1 MSRIYEALRRAE
13 SSERVLRLDPGS
25 ARRPFRVLTV
35 TNNKGG
41 VGKSTVATNLAVYF
55 RALREDLPVLFLAL
69 DDQPLPDRMFGL
81 DAAPPRETMAT
92 ALRRGRLDPA
102 IRLGQYGVH
111 YVPASPEI
119 NELKKEIE
127 DPFYLKKVL
136 RGLDWRG
143 IVVIDTKSDTEILTQ
158 NAIAA
163 SDLALVVVA
172 DHASLLQAER
182 IYALL
187 REWNLPPE
195 HARVVLSMV
204 DLRIK
209 YAEGET
215 RDILALLVSAIRSR
229 GYPLFDS
236 FISRSQK
243 VESLYTNPEGRA
255 YSILH
260 GAEGS
265 LVQRQMHHLAD
276 DVLRALQPAAPPA
289 VELPETGPAAP
300 AELEAPMPSPQAP
313 AREPVVAFL
322 RGLTPQAHRALA
334 GSVVEIRK
342 FPFRI
347 GRNNP
352 LSENDLTIPDHSPR
366 QVSRRHLELI
376 ERDGQIG
383 VMDRGSQ
390 LGTLVD
396 GKPLGGAGG
405 FSGPIFPSAA
415 SSVIVLGDRS
425 SAFAFELQIGGPES
439 SAREP

>member
-1 MSRIYEALRRAE
+1 MSRIYQALRAVE
-13 SSERVLRLDPGS
+13 SFERVRRHDPGS
-25 ARRPFRVLTV
+25 AARPFRVLTV

-41 VGKSTVATNLAVYF
+41 VGKSTLATNLAVYF

-92 ALRRGRLDPA
+92 VLRRGRLDPA

-111 YVPASPEI
+111 YIPSSPEI
-119 NELKKEIE
+119 SELKKEIT
-127 DPFYLKKVL
+127 DPFHLKKVL
-136 RGLDWRG
+136 RGFDWRG

-187 REWNLPPE
+187 GEWNLPPE

-209 YAEGET
+209 YAQGEA

-276 DVLRALQPAAPPA
+276 DVLRALEPAAPPA
-289 VELPETGPAAP
+289 
-300 AELEAPMPSPQAP
+300 AELGETNLAALAELAPESFAKEP
-313 AREPVVAFL
+313 AVAFL

-334 GSVVEIRK
+334 ESVVEIRK

-352 LSENDLTIPDHSPR
+352 FSENDLTIPDHSPR
-366 QVSRRHLELI
+366 QVSRRHLELL
-376 ERDGQIG
+376 ERDGRIG
-383 VMDRGSQ
+383 VVDRGCQ

-396 GKPLGGAGG
+396 GVPLGGACG
-405 FSGPIFPSAA
+405 FSGPVFLSAA
-415 SSVIVLGDRS
+415 SSVIVLGQRS
-425 SAFAFELQIGGPES
+425 SAYAFELQIGAPKS
-439 SAREP
+439 

>member
-1 MSRIYEALRRAE
+1 
-13 SSERVLRLDPGS
+13 
-25 ARRPFRVLTV
+25 
-35 TNNKGG
+35 
-41 VGKSTVATNLAVYF
+41 
-55 RALREDLPVLFLAL
+55 
-69 DDQPLPDRMFGL
+69 MFGL

-92 ALRRGRLDPA
+92 VLRRGRLDLA
-102 IRLGQYGVH
+102 IQLGQYGVH
-111 YVPASPEI
+111 YVPSSPEI
-119 NELKKEIE
+119 NELKKEIT
-127 DPFYLKKVL
+127 DPFHLKKVL
-136 RGLDWRG
+136 RGFDWRG

-209 YAEGET
+209 YAEGEA

-276 DVLRALQPAAPPA
+276 DVLRALEPAAPPA
-289 VELPETGPAAP
+289 PELPEISFAAL
-300 AELEAPMPSPQAP
+300 AELAPESFAKEP
-313 AREPVVAFL
+313 AVAFL

-352 LSENDLTIPDHSPR
+352 FSENDLTIPDHSPR

-383 VMDRGSQ
+383 VVDRGSQ
-390 LGTLVD
+390 FGTLVD
-396 GKPLGGAGG
+396 GMPLGGACG
-405 FSGPIFPSAA
+405 FSGPVFLSAA
-415 SSVIVLGDRS
+415 SSVILLGQRG
-425 SAFAFELQIGGPES
+425 SAYAFELQIGAPKS
-439 SAREP
+439 

>member
-1 MSRIYEALRRAE
+1 MSRIYEALQRVEA
-13 SSERVLRLDPGS
+13 SERVHHLDPGS

-41 VGKSTVATNLAVYF
+41 VGKSTLATNLAVYF

-92 ALRRGRLDPA
+92 VLRRGRLDPA
-102 IRLGQYGVH
+102 IQLGQYGVH
-111 YVPASPEI
+111 YVPSSPEI
-119 NELKKEIE
+119 NELKKEIT

-136 RGLDWRG
+136 RGFDWPG

-172 DHASLLQAER
+172 DHASLLQAEH

-204 DLRIK
+204 DLRVK
-209 YAEGET
+209 FAEGEA

-243 VESLYTNPEGRA
+243 VESLYTNPEERA

-276 DVLRALQPAAPPA
+276 DVLRALEPAAPPA
-289 VELPETGPAAP
+289 QELPEASFAALAELAPESFAKGPA
-300 AELEAPMPSPQAP
+300 
-313 AREPVVAFL
+313 VAFL

-334 GSVVEIRK
+334 ESVVEIRG

-352 LSENDLTIPDHSPR
+352 FSENDLTIPDHSPR

-376 ERDGQIG
+376 ERDGRIG
-383 VMDRGSQ
+383 VVDRGSQ
-390 LGTLVD
+390 LGTLID
-396 GKPLGGAGG
+396 GMPIGGACG
-405 FSGPIFPSAA
+405 FSGPVFLSAA
-415 SSVIVLGDRS
+415 SSVIVLGPRS
-425 SAFAFELQIGGPES
+425 SPYAFELQIGAPKS
-439 SAREP
+439 

>member
-1 MSRIYEALRRAE
+1 VRR
-13 SSERVLRLDPGS
+13 LGPGS
-25 ARRPFRVLTV
+25 AARPFRVVTV

-41 VGKSTVATNLAVYF
+41 VGKTTLAANLAVYF

-69 DDQPLPDRMFGL
+69 DDQPLPDRMFDLGGE
-81 DAAPPRETMAT
+81 APRETMAT

-111 YVPASPEI
+111 YLPTSPEI
-119 NELKKEIE
+119 GELKRKID

-136 RGLDWRG
+136 QGLDWYG
-143 IVVIDTKSDTEILTQ
+143 LVVIDTKSDTEILTQ

-163 SDLALVVVA
+163 SNLALVVVA

-209 YAEGET
+209 YAQGEA
-215 RDILALLVSAIRSR
+215 RDILALLLSEIRRR

-243 VESLYTNPEGRA
+243 VESLYTNPQGRA

-276 DVLRALQPAAPPA
+276 DVLRALQPAEPPA
-289 VELPETGPAAP
+289 EEVAPPETGPGAP
-300 AELEAPMPSPQAP
+300 AELEALAP
-313 AREPVVAFL
+313 FLETPAKQPAVAFL
-322 RGLTPQAHRALA
+322 RGLTPQAHRTLA
-334 GSVVEIRK
+334 ESVVEIRK

-347 GRNNP
+347 GRNDP
-352 LSENDLTIPDHSPR
+352 FSENDLTIPDHSPR

-376 ERDGQIG
+376 ERDGRIG
-383 VMDRGSQ
+383 VVDRGSQ

-396 GKPLGGAGG
+396 GTPLGGAHG
-405 FSGPIFPSAA
+405 FAGPVFPSAA
-415 SSVIVLGDRS
+415 SSVIVLGERN
-425 SAFAFELQIGGPES
+425 SAFAFELQLR
-439 SAREP
+439 A